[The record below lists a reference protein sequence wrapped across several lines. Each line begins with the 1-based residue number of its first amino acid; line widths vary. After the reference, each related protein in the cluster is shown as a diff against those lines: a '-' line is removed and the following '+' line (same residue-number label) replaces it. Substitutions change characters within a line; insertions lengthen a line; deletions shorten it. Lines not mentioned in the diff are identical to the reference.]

1 MTISPMI
8 MRLVVSL
15 CLALLAATI
24 PEVRAAVLDHIAA
37 PEFLPTDAYA
47 GGPHAA
53 ARMLH

>member
-1 MTISPMI
+1 MI

-15 CLALLAATI
+15 CLALLAAAI

-37 PEFLPTDAYA
+37 PELLPRDAWA